1 MTLKDKQSP
10 LAATDYVPI
19 DTSHTEHKGGL
30 STSILILIIVSILTL
45 GILIY
50 QWLARAVI
58 FELEPTNAEVDIR
71 GLSFNIGGNYL
82 LLEGTYKVTLSAPG
96 YFASDQ
102 SITVTDQPT
111 QTFDFKLEP
120 LPGAL
125 NIISELEAINVTI
138 DNDRSASAPGLIE
151 GLSRGSHDLV
161 FSKYRYFPLSQQV
174 DVVGLGKTQDINV
187 SLKPAWGQMRF
198 DSKPQQANLFV
209 DDKLVGKTPITTE
222 ILQTGS
228 TIRMELAGYKS
239 YQEEVTVIAGSSD
252 KHPQV
257 TLKVADGTLQI
268 NSKPSAANVTL
279 NKQFIG
285 TTPLTQDLA
294 PNREYHIELFKEG
307 YLKSSRK
314 LSLLPQKTQQL
325 DIVLK
330 PNIGSIDLNLQ
341 PSDAKILVNGQSQG
355 KGNRT
360 LSLSAKPHKI
370 TISKQGYQS
379 KTITVT
385 PRPDQSQS
393 LSVSLLTLE
402 EAYWATRP
410 ETITSPAGTT
420 LKLFKPNQTFTL
432 GAARREAGRRANEV
446 QKNVS
451 LKRPFYLA
459 TTEISNQQFRRWR
472 DHYSAALGGKTL
484 DMDNQP
490 AVNLSWQ
497 DAALYCNWLSEQQGL
512 NLFYQVT
519 DGRVS
524 GFNWQSSGYRLPTE
538 AEWAWAAKVS
548 SDGQVKTFP
557 WASNLY
563 PPDRIVDNYADQS
576 SVGIISFSITNY
588 NDGYSL
594 SAPVGSF
601 QANKKGLFNMSGNVS
616 EWVNDFYDLTPNRG
630 EPVEDPRGP
639 EMGERHVIRGA
650 SWALGARSELRLSYR
665 DAGIKGRPDL
675 GFRIARYVDSPGA
688 QP

>member
-1 MTLKDKQSP
+1 MAS
-10 LAATDYVPI
+10 
-19 DTSHTEHKGGL
+19 
-30 STSILILIIVSILTL
+30 
-45 GILIY
+45 
-50 QWLARAVI
+50 RAVI

-151 GLSRGSHDLV
+151 GLSRGSMIWYLV
-161 FSKYRYFPLSQQV
+161 NMILPIVTTGR
-174 DVVGLGKTQDINV
+174 VVGLGKTQDINV

-294 PNREYHIELFKEG
+294 PNRQYHIELFKEG

-360 LSLSAKPHKI
+360 LSLSVHKI

-379 KTITVT
+379 KTITV
-385 PRPDQSQS
+385 RLDLINCNHCLCQ
-393 LSVSLLTLE
+393 LLTLE

-410 ETITSPAGTT
+410 ETITCR
-420 LKLFKPNQTFTL
+420 Q
-432 GAARREAGRRANEV
+432 
-446 QKNVS
+446 
-451 LKRPFYLA
+451 
-459 TTEISNQQFRRWR
+459 
-472 DHYSAALGGKTL
+472 AL
-484 DMDNQP
+484 
-490 AVNLSWQ
+490 
-497 DAALYCNWLSEQQGL
+497 
-512 NLFYQVT
+512 
-519 DGRVS
+519 
-524 GFNWQSSGYRLPTE
+524 
-538 AEWAWAAKVS
+538 
-548 SDGQVKTFP
+548 
-557 WASNLY
+557 
-563 PPDRIVDNYADQS
+563 
-576 SVGIISFSITNY
+576 
-588 NDGYSL
+588 
-594 SAPVGSF
+594 
-601 QANKKGLFNMSGNVS
+601 
-616 EWVNDFYDLTPNRG
+616 
-630 EPVEDPRGP
+630 
-639 EMGERHVIRGA
+639 H
-650 SWALGARSELRLSYR
+650 
-665 DAGIKGRPDL
+665 
-675 GFRIARYVDSPGA
+675 
-688 QP
+688 

>member
-1 MTLKDKQSP
+1 M
-10 LAATDYVPI
+10 
-19 DTSHTEHKGGL
+19 
-30 STSILILIIVSILTL
+30 
-45 GILIY
+45 
-50 QWLARAVI
+50 
-58 FELEPTNAEVDIR
+58 
-71 GLSFNIGGNYL
+71 
-82 LLEGTYKVTLSAPG
+82 
-96 YFASDQ
+96 
-102 SITVTDQPT
+102 TDQPT

-125 NIISELEAINVTI
+125 NIISELKAINVTI

-360 LSLSAKPHKI
+360 LSLVLSLIKLQSANKAI
-370 TISKQGYQS
+370 
-379 KTITVT
+379 
-385 PRPDQSQS
+385 
-393 LSVSLLTLE
+393 
-402 EAYWATRP
+402 
-410 ETITSPAGTT
+410 
-420 LKLFKPNQTFTL
+420 
-432 GAARREAGRRANEV
+432 
-446 QKNVS
+446 S
-451 LKRPFYLA
+451 LKP
-459 TTEISNQQFRRWR
+459 
-472 DHYSAALGGKTL
+472 
-484 DMDNQP
+484 
-490 AVNLSWQ
+490 
-497 DAALYCNWLSEQQGL
+497 
-512 NLFYQVT
+512 
-519 DGRVS
+519 
-524 GFNWQSSGYRLPTE
+524 
-538 AEWAWAAKVS
+538 
-548 SDGQVKTFP
+548 
-557 WASNLY
+557 
-563 PPDRIVDNYADQS
+563 
-576 SVGIISFSITNY
+576 
-588 NDGYSL
+588 SL
-594 SAPVGSF
+594 
-601 QANKKGLFNMSGNVS
+601 
-616 EWVNDFYDLTPNRG
+616 
-630 EPVEDPRGP
+630 
-639 EMGERHVIRGA
+639 
-650 SWALGARSELRLSYR
+650 
-665 DAGIKGRPDL
+665 
-675 GFRIARYVDSPGA
+675 
-688 QP
+688 

>member
-1 MTLKDKQSP
+1 
-10 LAATDYVPI
+10 
-19 DTSHTEHKGGL
+19 
-30 STSILILIIVSILTL
+30 
-45 GILIY
+45 
-50 QWLARAVI
+50 
-58 FELEPTNAEVDIR
+58 
-71 GLSFNIGGNYL
+71 
-82 LLEGTYKVTLSAPG
+82 
-96 YFASDQ
+96 
-102 SITVTDQPT
+102 
-111 QTFDFKLEP
+111 
-120 LPGAL
+120 
-125 NIISELEAINVTI
+125 
-138 DNDRSASAPGLIE
+138 
-151 GLSRGSHDLV
+151 
-161 FSKYRYFPLSQQV
+161 
-174 DVVGLGKTQDINV
+174 
-187 SLKPAWGQMRF
+187 
-198 DSKPQQANLFV
+198 
-209 DDKLVGKTPITTE
+209 
-222 ILQTGS
+222 
-228 TIRMELAGYKS
+228 MELAGYKS

-252 KHPQV
+252 KHPQI

-385 PRPDQSQS
+385 PRPDQLQS

-432 GAARREAGRRANEV
+432 GAAASEAVGNANEV

-601 QANKKGLFNMSGNVS
+601 QANKKGLF
-616 EWVNDFYDLTPNRG
+616 
-630 EPVEDPRGP
+630 
-639 EMGERHVIRGA
+639 
-650 SWALGARSELRLSYR
+650 
-665 DAGIKGRPDL
+665 
-675 GFRIARYVDSPGA
+675 
-688 QP
+688 

>member
-1 MTLKDKQSP
+1 M
-10 LAATDYVPI
+10 
-19 DTSHTEHKGGL
+19 
-30 STSILILIIVSILTL
+30 
-45 GILIY
+45 
-50 QWLARAVI
+50 
-58 FELEPTNAEVDIR
+58 
-71 GLSFNIGGNYL
+71 
-82 LLEGTYKVTLSAPG
+82 
-96 YFASDQ
+96 
-102 SITVTDQPT
+102 
-111 QTFDFKLEP
+111 
-120 LPGAL
+120 
-125 NIISELEAINVTI
+125 
-138 DNDRSASAPGLIE
+138 
-151 GLSRGSHDLV
+151 
-161 FSKYRYFPLSQQV
+161 
-174 DVVGLGKTQDINV
+174 
-187 SLKPAWGQMRF
+187 
-198 DSKPQQANLFV
+198 
-209 DDKLVGKTPITTE
+209 
-222 ILQTGS
+222 
-228 TIRMELAGYKS
+228 
-239 YQEEVTVIAGSSD
+239 
-252 KHPQV
+252 
-257 TLKVADGTLQI
+257 
-268 NSKPSAANVTL
+268 
-279 NKQFIG
+279 
-285 TTPLTQDLA
+285 
-294 PNREYHIELFKEG
+294 
-307 YLKSSRK
+307 
-314 LSLLPQKTQQL
+314 
-325 DIVLK
+325 
-330 PNIGSIDLNLQ
+330 
-341 PSDAKILVNGQSQG
+341 
-355 KGNRT
+355 
-360 LSLSAKPHKI
+360 
-370 TISKQGYQS
+370 
-379 KTITVT
+379 T
-385 PRPDQSQS
+385 PRPDQLQS

-410 ETITSPAGTT
+410 ETITSPAGSI

-432 GAARREAGRRANEV
+432 GATRREAGRRANEV

-650 SWALGARSELRLSYR
+650 SWALGARSELRLSIVMR
-665 DAGIKGRPDL
+665 VLKADQI
-675 GFRIARYVDSPGA
+675 
-688 QP
+688 